1 MKKQI
6 MTLCFALAAISGFA
20 QQALFGGT
28 QIVSPE
34 INSDNSVTFRIMA
47 PQAQKVQITGDFLP
61 TQKMEIPG
69 YGKYDAPGVA
79 QLKEGKNGVWSY
91 TTDKLSTMGW
101 AMCLTSWLSRTR
113 SP

>member
-1 MKKQI
+1 
-6 MTLCFALAAISGFA
+6 MTLCFALAAVSGFA

-79 QLKEGKNGVWSY
+79 DLTKDEKGVWTFKS
-91 TTDKLSTMGW
+91 KELS
-101 AMCLTSWLSRTR
+101 S
-113 SP
+113 